1 MSSQSNL
8 GRPGFA
14 QPTSVMGQ
22 FNQHSFMI
30 EQALSRLSTSM
41 PVIVTAVQAGG
52 VGPVGLVD
60 IQPLV
65 SQVDASGN
73 TYDQPI
79 IPNVP
84 YNRLQGG
91 ANAVIIDPAVGD
103 IGIAVFSSRDMS
115 SIVNARQSAPPGSA
129 RMYDI
134 ADAMYIGGILN
145 TAPTQ
150 YIQFSGSGIKI
161 YSPTA
166 FEVDAPTVVVN
177 ATTSATITSPT
188 VTIHG
193 NMVVNGN
200 TTMNGNISQTAGSGA
215 GTATLVGPL
224 NVTNDVKAGSI
235 SLQGHKHSGVT
246 TGSGNTGGAF

>member
-1 MSSQSNL
+1 MSLQNNL
-8 GRPGFA
+8 GLPGFA

-30 EQALSRLSTSM
+30 EQALSRLSTAM

-52 VGPVGLVD
+52 TGPVGLVD

-73 TYDQPI
+73 TYEQPI

-91 ANAVIIDPAVGD
+91 SNAVVIDPAVGD

-115 SIVNARQSAPPGSA
+115 SVVNARQSAPPGSA

-145 TAPTQ
+145 AAPTQ

-161 YSPTA
+161 YSPTVC
-166 FEVDAPTVVVN
+166 EVDAPTVTVN
-177 ATTSATITSPT
+177 ATGLATITSPT
-188 VTIHG
+188 VTVQG
-193 NMVVNGN
+193 NLVVNGS
-200 TTMNGNISQTAGSGA
+200 TALNGNITQTAGTSA

-224 NVTNDVKAGSI
+224 NVTNDVTAGSI

-246 TGSGNTGGAF
+246 TGGGNTGGAF